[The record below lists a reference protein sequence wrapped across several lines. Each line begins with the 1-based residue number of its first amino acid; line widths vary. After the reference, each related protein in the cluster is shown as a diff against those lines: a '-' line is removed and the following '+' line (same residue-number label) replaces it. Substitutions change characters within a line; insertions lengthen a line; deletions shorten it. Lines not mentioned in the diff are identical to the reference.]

1 MNYSRTIREYC
12 LQNPGMMF
20 DMSYEH
26 KKHFGMVPYRTF
38 CKILSRL
45 EDEGII
51 KTYSKGLYIISSDNI
66 KEDPVIAFN
75 ANENTGVVVGYKM
88 YNELGIT
95 EHTEKPIV
103 IYTNAMETTTKNIGD
118 DYKLILFDAMFD
130 EDIKK
135 LIICLELIENG
146 RHIIDYDLKRIYEI
160 LQDYLQYYDNLSFET
175 IAENIRYS
183 LSTIATL
190 DELLPKLHVP
200 NRVLEIAKK
209 YYHDA

>member
-20 DMSYEH
+20 DMPYEH
-26 KKHFGMVPYRTF
+26 KKHFEMVPYRTF

-66 KEDPVIAFN
+66 KEDPIIAFY

-95 EHTEKPIV
+95 EHIEKPIV

-190 DELLPKLHVP
+190 DELLSKLHVP
-200 NRVLEIAKK
+200 NRALEIAKK